1 MGHKPEVANA
11 DEAGGKHVE
20 EEAAQELLHRQ
31 SHQAL
36 LVTVPGVS
44 PAEGDLVVLKGE
56 QTVIGD
62 GHAVGVAAEITENLL
77 GTAEGRLTVDHP
89 VPSKERTEE
98 GSEGLAFRQRLE
110 MAVEAQSAVGKSRS
124 ESLDKLAAED
134 SPQHRDG

>member
-1 MGHKPEVANA
+1 MGHKAEVANA

-20 EEAAQELLHRQ
+20 EEAAQELLHPQ

-44 PAEGDLVVLKGE
+44 PAEGDLVVLEGG

-77 GTAEGRLTVDHP
+77 GTAEGRLAVDHP
-89 VPSKERTEE
+89 VPSKERAEK

-110 MAVEAQSAVGKSRS
+110 IAVEAQSAVGKSRS